1 MSNKLAR
8 GMGSFFKPCA
18 CRRPSG
24 CPHLYTIRFRNIRG
38 KQAEESGFPT
48 QDAAIERLTELY
60 TARKTTPR
68 SIAEQQETLGEMTF
82 EDYAKAWFARK
93 RGLTGSTKA
102 ATESRMRT
110 HAYPEIGS
118 RKMHTFDSFVVER
131 FITAMEHSNV
141 GAATQA
147 QVFLRVKG
155 ILKDAHRRG
164 IIGLDPLLDVSPPE
178 YRPGPTVIPTKEQ
191 VGLLRAA
198 RDDDTFRLIVD
209 LMAGMGL
216 RNGEALAVN
225 VNNMVAKDVYRVHQQ
240 VHDRTVTLEPLK
252 HRKTGEFREVP
263 LPSFV
268 RESIEHYAATH
279 GTFQGGYLLKTM
291 RPSTGNAFLS
301 PTTLRRWWTQLQTQ
315 KPNLVPGGMTMYSF
329 RHYFASNALGQG
341 IPITDV
347 ADWMGHSDINI
358 TFRTYRHL
366 LPGSVSKA
374 AKLLNNGLN
383 FNTTTTEA
391 PEVATAA

>member
-1 MSNKLAR
+1 R
-8 GMGSFFKPCA
+8 
-18 CRRPSG
+18 
-24 CPHLYTIRFRNIRG
+24 
-38 KQAEESGFPT
+38 
-48 QDAAIERLTELY
+48 
-60 TARKTTPR
+60 
-68 SIAEQQETLGEMTF
+68 
-82 EDYAKAWFARK
+82 
-93 RGLTGSTKA
+93 
-102 ATESRMRT
+102 
-110 HAYPEIGS
+110 
-118 RKMHTFDSFVVER
+118 TFDSFVVER
-131 FITAMEHSNV
+131 FITAMERSNV

-191 VGLLRAA
+191 VGLLRTA
-198 RDDDTFRLIVD
+198 RDDDAFRLIVD

-252 HRKTGEFREVP
+252 HRKAGEFREVP

-301 PTTLRRWWTQLQTQ
+301 PTTLRRWWTNLQTSRTGWDTPTSTSPSAPTAISSPAPSP
-315 KPNLVPGGMTMYSF
+315 KPPNSSTT
-329 RHYFASNALGQG
+329 ASTSTAR
-341 IPITDV
+341 PRR
-347 ADWMGHSDINI
+347 
-358 TFRTYRHL
+358 RTRPPESRASEGSARRHL
-366 LPGSVSKA
+366 TA
-374 AKLLNNGLN
+374 DGLMVMEEVL
-383 FNTTTTEA
+383 TTGGGGRIA
-391 PEVATAA
+391 WPRHRRRQSYPRMR

>member
-1 MSNKLAR
+1 MYGRSC
-8 GMGSFFKPCA
+8 GSA
-18 CRRPSG
+18 
-24 CPHLYTIRFRNIRG
+24 
-38 KQAEESGFPT
+38 
-48 QDAAIERLTELY
+48 
-60 TARKTTPR
+60 
-68 SIAEQQETLGEMTF
+68 
-82 EDYAKAWFARK
+82 YAKAWFARK

-102 ATESRMRT
+102 ATESRMRS

-131 FITAMEHSNV
+131 FITAMKRTDV

-178 YRPGPTVIPTKEQ
+178 YRPSPTVIPTKEQ
-191 VGLLRAA
+191 VGLLRVA

-268 RESIEHYAATH
+268 REGIEQYAATH
-279 GTFQGGYLLKTM
+279 GTFAGGYLLKTM
-291 RPSTGNAFLS
+291 PPSTGNAFLS
-301 PTTLRRWWTQLQTQ
+301 PTTLRRWWTQLQKQ
-315 KPNLVPGGMTMYSF
+315 NPNLVPDGMTMYSF
-329 RHYFASNALGQG
+329 RHYFASNALGQN

-347 ADWMGHSDINI
+347 AHWMGHSDINI

-374 AKLLNNGLN
+374 AKLLNNGLD
-383 FNTTTTEA
+383 FHTTTAKT

>member
-1 MSNKLAR
+1 
-8 GMGSFFKPCA
+8 MGSFFNSGA

-38 KQAEESGFPT
+38 KQSEESDFPT
-48 QDAAIERLTELY
+48 QDAAIERLTALCP
-60 TARKTTPR
+60 ARKSTPR
-68 SIAEQQETLGEMTF
+68 SIAEQLETLGEMTF
-82 EDYAKAWFARK
+82 GEYAKAWFAR
-93 RGLTGSTKA
+93 
-102 ATESRMRT
+102 
-110 HAYPEIGS
+110 
-118 RKMHTFDSFVVER
+118 
-131 FITAMEHSNV
+131 
-141 GAATQA
+141 
-147 QVFLRVKG
+147 
-155 ILKDAHRRG
+155 RRG
-164 IIGLDPLLDVSPPE
+164 IIALDPLLDVSPPE
-178 YRPGPTVIPTKEQ
+178 YRPSPTVTPTKEQ
-191 VGLLRAA
+191 VGLLRVA
-198 RDDDTFRLIVD
+198 RDDDDAFRLIVD

-252 HRKTGEFREVP
+252 HRKTGEFREAP

-268 RESIEHYAATH
+268 RESIEQHATTH
-279 GTFQGGYLLKTM
+279 GTFAGGSLLKTM

-301 PTTLRRWWTQLQTQ
+301 PTTLRRWWTQLQEQ
-315 KPNLVPGGMTMYSF
+315 KANLVPEGMTMYSF

-374 AKLLNNGLN
+374 ATLLNNGLN
-383 FNTTTTEA
+383 FNTTTMEA
-391 PEVATAA
+391 PEVAAAA